1 MGIYGAGNSGAAVN
15 KFVAPAL
22 VVAFG
27 WTMVPQ
33 VYAAI
38 MLGTVICSGCSAT
51 ATRRIWCRATSPSA
65 ISSRC

>member
-33 VYAAI
+33 VYAGV
-38 MLGTVICSGCSAT
+38 MTVTLIAFWFFSHSDPEHLT
-51 ATRRIWCRATSPSA
+51 AKERS
-65 ISSRC
+65 